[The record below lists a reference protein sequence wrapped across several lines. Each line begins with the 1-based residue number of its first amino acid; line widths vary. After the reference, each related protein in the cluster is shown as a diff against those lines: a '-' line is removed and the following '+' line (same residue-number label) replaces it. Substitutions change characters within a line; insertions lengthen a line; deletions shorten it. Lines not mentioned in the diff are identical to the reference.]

1 MLVLLGV
8 HGYAPGI
15 APSTGRRAPRAHGW
29 RLLRA
34 CASADASYIVRPPPS
49 TPPRAIVHFLGGAFV
64 GAAPQLAYARL
75 LSELAA
81 DGLVVVATP
90 YQLSFDYLAL
100 CERVLADFEP
110 AHAALTEEYGALPLV
125 GVGHSCG
132 ALLHVLICSLFA
144 GGGGVASVPRAA
156 NALVSFNNKRAA
168 DAIPFFATLVAPVAS
183 GVAASPLPAAV
194 ASARG
199 RLDALADEPAAAAD
213 ADGAAATATA
223 APAASAL
230 AAARQLF
237 PLVEQLPELL
247 REIDDG
253 RADFEPTPDE
263 TRRAAGALYAAR
275 RTLAVRFDDD
285 ALDESLVLP
294 TTLERADLQL
304 NTLRGTHLTPLTP
317 AAADPLGLGLP
328 PPPLPAAADAEFSA
342 LRRLLLRF
350 VDDALAADAE
360 EAARE

>member
-29 RLLRA
+29 RSLRA

-199 RLDALADEPAAAAD
+199 RLDALADEPAAAA
-213 ADGAAATATA
+213 
-223 APAASAL
+223 
-230 AAARQLF
+230 
-237 PLVEQLPELL
+237 
-247 REIDDG
+247 
-253 RADFEPTPDE
+253 EPTARPPRRRRRRRRARWRRRASSSRSSSSCPSCSARSTTGAPTSSRRP
-263 TRRAAGALYAAR
+263 TRRAAPPAR
-275 RTLAVRFDDD
+275 CTPRAGRSRCGSMTTRSTSRSCCRRRSSA
-285 ALDESLVLP
+285 P
-294 TTLERADLQL
+294 T
-304 NTLRGTHLTPLTP
+304 
-317 AAADPLGLGLP
+317 
-328 PPPLPAAADAEFSA
+328 SS
-342 LRRLLLRF
+342 
-350 VDDALAADAE
+350 
-360 EAARE
+360 

>member
-1 MLVLLGV
+1 M
-8 HGYAPGI
+8 
-15 APSTGRRAPRAHGW
+15 
-29 RLLRA
+29 
-34 CASADASYIVRPPPS
+34 
-49 TPPRAIVHFLGGAFV
+49 HFLGGAFV

-199 RLDALADEPAAAAD
+199 RLDALADEPPPPSRRRGRHG
-213 ADGAAATATA
+213 DGGAGGERAGGG
-223 APAASAL
+223 APALPARR
-230 AAARQLF
+230 AAAR
-237 PLVEQLPELL
+237 
-247 REIDDG
+247 
-253 RADFEPTPDE
+253 
-263 TRRAAGALYAAR
+263 AAPR
-275 RTLAVRFDDD
+275 D
-285 ALDESLVLP
+285 
-294 TTLERADLQL
+294 
-304 NTLRGTHLTPLTP
+304 
-317 AAADPLGLGLP
+317 
-328 PPPLPAAADAEFSA
+328 
-342 LRRLLLRF
+342 
-350 VDDALAADAE
+350 
-360 EAARE
+360 

>member
-1 MLVLLGV
+1 M
-8 HGYAPGI
+8 
-15 APSTGRRAPRAHGW
+15 
-29 RLLRA
+29 
-34 CASADASYIVRPPPS
+34 
-49 TPPRAIVHFLGGAFV
+49 
-64 GAAPQLAYARL
+64 
-75 LSELAA
+75 
-81 DGLVVVATP
+81 
-90 YQLSFDYLAL
+90 SFDYLAL

-199 RLDALADEPAAAAD
+199 RLDALADEPAAAA
-213 ADGAAATATA
+213 AATARRLRDGGA
-223 APAASAL
+223 GGVPL

-263 TRRAAGALYAAR
+263 TPRAGALYAAR

-285 ALDESLVLP
+285 ALTSRSCCRRRSSAP
-294 TTLERADLQL
+294 T
-304 NTLRGTHLTPLTP
+304 
-317 AAADPLGLGLP
+317 
-328 PPPLPAAADAEFSA
+328 SS
-342 LRRLLLRF
+342 
-350 VDDALAADAE
+350 
-360 EAARE
+360 